1 MIRRKRYWKVVQTGG
16 LLLMNNDETLG
27 IAQRLLKDSYFKDI
41 DKTEEA
47 VAKFEELD
55 IYDLI
60 FETDAY
66 NEIKALYSDTD
77 DGCIQTV
84 VYDPKTG
91 ESYEDLLDSGFLFV
105 VNMPADNIHLSK
117 QQYFE
122 VLVEETKKQLGK
134 FLPESFDIE
143 EHFRVLTYPEFY
155 EG

>member
-41 DKTEEA
+41 EEIDEE
-47 VAKFEELD
+47 VAKFKELD
-55 IYDLI
+55 ILDLI

-66 NEIKALYSDTD
+66 SEIKALCSDTD
-77 DGCIQTV
+77 NGHIQTI

-91 ESYEDLLDSGFLFV
+91 EFYEDLLDSGFLFV

-117 QQYFE
+117 
-122 VLVEETKKQLGK
+122 
-134 FLPESFDIE
+134 
-143 EHFRVLTYPEFY
+143 
-155 EG
+155 